1 MGYIYRR
8 VLVMII
14 QITPENFRAELIDA
28 SMTKTIAVYFYADAL
43 PECQPITGQL
53 ETLVGTANSYL
64 TLAKVD
70 VSNPQLQGLAVQLG
84 LQALPAL
91 VLFKEG
97 RPVDAIMGAEQLAGA
112 QQFLASYQP
121 KEEDLLLEQARADLS
136 RGAVQTAYEALLTA
150 RKLVPNRSDINLA
163 LVDCSLKLQKLAQA
177 KELLAQI
184 PMVDQDSDYARLI
197 SALELAEQAADSPE
211 IQALES
217 RLSQDPNNGLLKQEL
232 AIQYSQSG
240 RKEEALELL
249 LGILRHDLSFGEAK
263 KIYLDILATM
273 AGDAAASRYRRQL
286 YTLLY

>member
-1 MGYIYRR
+1 
-8 VLVMII
+8 MII

-112 QQFLASYQP
+112 QQ
-121 KEEDLLLEQARADLS
+121 
-136 RGAVQTAYEALLTA
+136 
-150 RKLVPNRSDINLA
+150 
-163 LVDCSLKLQKLAQA
+163 
-177 KELLAQI
+177 
-184 PMVDQDSDYARLI
+184 
-197 SALELAEQAADSPE
+197 
-211 IQALES
+211 
-217 RLSQDPNNGLLKQEL
+217 
-232 AIQYSQSG
+232 
-240 RKEEALELL
+240 
-249 LGILRHDLSFGEAK
+249 
-263 KIYLDILATM
+263 
-273 AGDAAASRYRRQL
+273 
-286 YTLLY
+286 

>member
-1 MGYIYRR
+1 
-8 VLVMII
+8 MII

-53 ETLVGTANSYL
+53 ESLIGTANSYL

-112 QQFLASYQP
+112 QQFLASYLP
-121 KEEDLLLEQARADLS
+121 NEEDLLLEQARADLS
-136 RGAVQTAYEALLTA
+136 RGAAQTAYESLLAA
-150 RKLVPNRSDINLA
+150 RKLISTRSDINLA
-163 LVDCSLKLQKLAQA
+163 LIDCCLQLQKLTQA

-184 PMVDQDSDYARLI
+184 PMVDQDSDYARLV
-197 SALELAEQAADSPE
+197 SALELAEQAAESPE
-211 IQALES
+211 IQALEA
-217 RLSQDPNNGLLKQEL
+217 RLRQDPENGLLKQEL

-249 LGILRHDLSFGEAK
+249 LGILRHDLAFGDAK

-273 AGDAAASRYRRQL
+273 SGDAVASRYRRQL